1 MKMTRLV
8 VGLALSLALVPL
20 LSGCQ
25 KPSQT
30 ASIEHPKATHSASG
44 HYEQDTE
51 KFHVEVDA
59 VHPPFMTGESEAIVH
74 VEDAFEQPAEA
85 VSGFELVMPME
96 GGTPMEA
103 PLTVEKLPEPGS
115 YQLSIMFTMPG
126 QWLLKVKP
134 TSSAENV
141 TVPLLVKE
149 K

>member
-1 MKMTRLV
+1 MKMTRLFA
-8 VGLALSLALVPL
+8 GLALLLAFIPL
-20 LSGCQ
+20 LYGCQ
-25 KPSQT
+25 KPIPSDSN
-30 ASIEHPKATHSASG
+30 ASHPGTQSASG
-44 HYEQDTE
+44 HYEQHTE
-51 KFHVEVDA
+51 KFHVVVDA
-59 VHPPFMTGESEAIVH
+59 VHPPFMTGEVEAIVH